1 MAGFVALFP
10 QLDQGFDPQKKIL
23 MYFLPYYLL

>member
-10 QLDQGFDPQKKIL
+10 QLDQGCDPQRKIL
-23 MYFLPYYLL
+23 MYIVSTVIS